1 MSDDGTNHS
10 DGDSDGVPVLR
21 LTAPALAEILELRA
35 AEAAPGTLALCVEIS
50 GTQDDAYTYD
60 MYFQATADATA
71 GDWIEDLDGLT
82 LVVPGPSID
91 RLRGSVLDLS
101 REAGEAG
108 MVIRNP
114 NRPPPSRQSPAMTGP
129 PPDLSG
135 DVAQRLLQV
144 LDQQINPAIAAHGGR
159 ADLVAVEEDTAYLRL
174 SGGCAGCGMAAV
186 TLSQGIEVAIRDS
199 VPEIINIV
207 DVTDHV
213 SGTNPYFEAAKK

>member
-129 PPDLSG
+129 P
-135 DVAQRLLQV
+135 R
-144 LDQQINPAIAAHGGR
+144 
-159 ADLVAVEEDTAYLRL
+159 T
-174 SGGCAGCGMAAV
+174 
-186 TLSQGIEVAIRDS
+186 
-199 VPEIINIV
+199 
-207 DVTDHV
+207 
-213 SGTNPYFEAAKK
+213 